1 MKKKISDK
9 DKLDWNKFISKN
21 ESVEDKDDIQTEK
34 RYIFKERTV
43 DLHGLTLE
51 KANEYIKNFIIKS
64 YKDKVNKINVITG
77 KGKRSKNK
85 YDPYISKDLSILKYS
100 VPDYINRDK
109 DLVSLIKN
117 LSPARM
123 EDGGE
128 GAFYIYL
135 RKKK

>member
-9 DKLDWNKFISKN
+9 DKEDWNKFISKN

-34 RYIFKERTV
+34 RNIFKERTV

>member
-34 RYIFKERTV
+34 RNIFKERTV

>member
-34 RYIFKERTV
+34 RNIFKERTV

-77 KGKRSKNK
+77 KGTRSKNK
-85 YDPYISKDLSILKYS
+85 HDPYISKDLSILKYS

>member
-34 RYIFKERTV
+34 RNIFKERTV

-77 KGKRSKNK
+77 KGTRSKNK

>member
-34 RYIFKERTV
+34 RNIFKERTV
-43 DLHGLTLE
+43 ELHVLTLE
-51 KANEYIKNFIIKS
+51 KENEYIKNFIIKS
-64 YKDKVNKINVITG
+64 YKYKVNKINVITG
-77 KGKRSKNK
+77 KGTRSKNK

>member
-1 MKKKISDK
+1 LKKKISDK

-34 RYIFKERTV
+34 RNIFKERTV

>member
-1 MKKKISDK
+1 MWKFTY
-9 DKLDWNKFISKN
+9 LDW
-21 ESVEDKDDIQTEK
+21 V
-34 RYIFKERTV
+34 
-43 DLHGLTLE
+43 
-51 KANEYIKNFIIKS
+51 KS
-64 YKDKVNKINVITG
+64 NRIWNIA
-77 KGKRSKNK
+77 
-85 YDPYISKDLSILKYS
+85 KDLSILKYS

>member
-34 RYIFKERTV
+34 RNIFKERTV

-77 KGKRSKNK
+77 KGTRSKNK

-109 DLVSLIKN
+109 DLGSLIKN

>member
-34 RYIFKERTV
+34 RNIFKERTV

-77 KGKRSKNK
+77 KGTRSKNK
-85 YDPYISKDLSILKYS
+85 YDPYIAKDLSILKYS

>member
-1 MKKKISDK
+1 M
-9 DKLDWNKFISKN
+9 
-21 ESVEDKDDIQTEK
+21 
-34 RYIFKERTV
+34 
-43 DLHGLTLE
+43 
-51 KANEYIKNFIIKS
+51 
-64 YKDKVNKINVITG
+64 NKINVITG
-77 KGKRSKNK
+77 KGTRSKNK

-128 GAFYIYL
+128 GAFYKYL

>member
-34 RYIFKERTV
+34 RNIFKERTV

-109 DLVSLIKN
+109 DLGSLIKN

>member
-34 RYIFKERTV
+34 KNIFKERTV